1 MWPLIAALIASALG
15 FTAGMVGNKPASYNR
30 NTSVLSPTPFY
41 RACYNPEPDQIIT
54 LNWPNNFID
63 LPDHRRNLRPDVFAS
78 FPETFNSIQDEDG
91 DGIADCKAS
100 VMNSKTTESEI
111 PSLTRNFIKVRSDV
125 RISSCKTDEQAGQY
139 ASDYDCGWDP
149 KQSLRGSCF
158 IKENVYPPLRKIAET
173 AVEGEI
179 REIFWNPFSYNNGCN
194 YEEGHN
200 CGPGDWNSP
209 NLKDFIY
216 VLKRLDA
223 VDKTEKP
230 NCPSLW
236 DAGSSNESA
245 CSHYFDVYLA
255 EDTYQA
261 MQTAGIPQDPNE
273 RMYFLKKILENCREQ
288 STFTPL
294 PDSML
299 WIPPSFIR
307 KPFLPPSIQNMPGKI
322 NPVASIERVN
332 YQSYI
337 WSKPNKFVSSKTN
350 LLKSTERPGTLNICP
365 GSSSN
370 CYDPIGTIDFRDEDG
385 NSESY
390 RVYSQR
396 SAPETFVL
404 VKISDPTILHT
415 YFITQKDLPAAI
427 GHRDPSLQLKN
438 MEFLSQ
444 NSWTWATPWCKPAI
458 YLYPE
463 KETTLTVKLNLA
475 GELTADMP
483 AYDPNMGWQVK
494 ASADG
499 QLIVDNK
506 IYPYLYYE
514 ANIKGNKLPE
524 KGWVVE
530 KSKVKTL
537 ISKILAE
544 IGFNPKEIT
553 DFSEYWLPKLKEKPY
568 YFVTFLPEEEI
579 NLKEQLIFSQEPDT
593 IIRARVIF
601 EGLAAPFSVTEPE
614 IHKKKRKGF
623 TVTDWGATLINH
635 SCSDWKME

>member
-1 MWPLIAALIASALG
+1 MWPLIAALIASAFG
-15 FTAGMVGNKPASYNR
+15 FTAGIVGHKPASPKPP
-30 NTSVLSPTPFY
+30 TFLLSPSPFY
-41 RACYNPEPDQIIT
+41 RACYTPEPDKKIT

-63 LPDHRRNLRPDVFAS
+63 VPDHRRELRPDAFAS
-78 FPETFNSIQDEDG
+78 FPETFNSIWDEDN
-91 DGIADCKAS
+91 DGIADCKAL
-100 VMNSKTTESEI
+100 VMNSKTTESDL
-111 PSLTRNFIKVRSDV
+111 PSLARNFIKVRSDV
-125 RISSCKTDEQAGQY
+125 RISSCKTDEQVGQY
-139 ASDYDCGWDP
+139 AADYDCGWNP
-149 KQSLRGSCF
+149 QEARRGSCF
-158 IKENVYPPLRKIAET
+158 IKENAYTPLRKIAET
-173 AVEGEI
+173 AVEGET
-179 REIFWNPFSYNNGCN
+179 REIFWNPFSYNKGCN
-194 YEEGHN
+194 YEIDHN
-200 CGPGDWNSP
+200 CNPDDWNSP

-216 VLKRLDA
+216 VLKRRDA
-223 VDKTEKP
+223 IDKTEKP

-236 DAGSSNESA
+236 DSGSGNESA

-255 EDTYQA
+255 EDIYQA
-261 MQTAGIPQDPNE
+261 MQTAGIPQDPNDP
-273 RMYFLKKILENCREQ
+273 MYFLKNILENCREQ
-288 STFTPL
+288 SQFTPL
-294 PDSML
+294 PDSIL

-307 KPFLPPSIQNMPGKI
+307 KPFLSAGSQNLPGKI
-322 NPVASIERVN
+322 NPIASIERVN
-332 YQSYI
+332 YQTYI
-337 WSKPNKFVSSKTN
+337 WGKPNKFISTRTN
-350 LLKSTERPGTLNICP
+350 LLKSSERLGTLNIC
-365 GSSSN
+365 GASSSS
-370 CYDPIGTIDFRDEDG
+370 CFDPIGMIDFRDEDG

-390 RVYSQR
+390 RVYSQS

-404 VKISDPTILHT
+404 VKISDPAILHT
-415 YFITQKDLPAAI
+415 YIITQKDLPASI

-444 NSWTWATPWCKPAI
+444 NSWTWATPWCKPAV

-475 GELTADMP
+475 GELTADIP
-483 AYDPNMGWQVK
+483 AYDPDRGWQVK
-494 ASADG
+494 ASPDG
-499 QLIVDNK
+499 QLIIDNK
-506 IYPYLYYE
+506 KYPYLYYE